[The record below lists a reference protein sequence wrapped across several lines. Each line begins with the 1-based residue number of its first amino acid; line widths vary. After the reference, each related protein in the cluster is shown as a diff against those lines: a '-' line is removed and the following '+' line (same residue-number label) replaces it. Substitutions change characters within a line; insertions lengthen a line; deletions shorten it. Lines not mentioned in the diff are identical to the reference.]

1 MKTLQLFYECWLE
14 VTKQNR
20 YRDKCLTD
28 ETYSRA
34 IKAQF
39 LTVESLGF
47 DRCMMNKAVS
57 NHGCSSLDD
66 LPNPIVPVDF
76 GVKHTAA
83 TPSAIPKGKYGDTM
97 LQPQEGKKSAPQMV
111 QKVSCH

>member
-20 YRDKCLTD
+20 YRDKWLTD

-39 LTVESLGF
+39 LTVELLGF
-47 DRCMMNKAVS
+47 DRGLMNKAVS
-57 NHGCSSLDD
+57 NHGGSALDD

-76 GVKHTAA
+76 GVTHTAA
-83 TPSAIPKGKYGDTM
+83 TPLWASCYSPRRTSRTPPI
-97 LQPQEGKKSAPQMV
+97 
-111 QKVSCH
+111 SCH